1 MYHPYLLLYV
11 VLACLALGEGISK
24 NIPDAQQLN
33 DIADTYFRNNIIPAT
48 ISVCS
53 FLISMIYYRID
64 AITSSSS
71 FSLTVNHERHTGL
84 NGNENT
90 TFFIFVSVHFSQEE
104 QHLPSKNMF
113 HLTCATNYQ

>member
-11 VLACLALGEGISK
+11 VLACLARGEGISK
-24 NIPDAQQLN
+24 NIPDAQQFN

-71 FSLTVNHERHTGL
+71 FSHTANHERQTGL

-90 TFFIFVSVHFSQEE
+90 TFSFSSAIIF
-104 QHLPSKNMF
+104 LKKNNTYLRKMF